1 VGVLDAIRVEL
12 TVPRI
17 RSLYGAPPLHLLA
30 VLASFALAGYAF
42 FQLFDNPTGLETAIW
57 FIGAIV
63 AHDLIAF
70 PIYSALN
77 FIADRGLA
85 TAPTSR
91 SARAVP
97 AINHLRIPVYLS
109 ALSLL
114 LFFPLILGLSSSN
127 YEKDSGVGVG
137 VFFDRWLGLCAAFF
151 LGSALIYALRLRRA
165 GRRARAEAARRADED
180 AAGEGD

>member
-1 VGVLDAIRVEL
+1 VGGLDAIRVEL
-12 TVPRI
+12 NVARI
-17 RSLYGAPPLHLLA
+17 RSLYGASPLHLLA

-57 FIGAIV
+57 FLGAIL

-77 FIADRGLA
+77 LIADRGLA
-85 TAPTSR
+85 AAPVGGR
-91 SARAVP
+91 VRAVP

-114 LFFPLILGLSSSN
+114 LFFPLILGLSSRN
-127 YEKDSGVGVG
+127 YERDSGVGVG
-137 VFFDRWLGLCAAFF
+137 VFLDRWLGLCAAFF

-165 GRRARAEAARRADED
+165 ARRERVEAARDED
-180 AAGEGD
+180 AAGEGG